1 MIRRPPRSTLFP
13 YTTLF
18 RSQTLHV
25 RVFRNA
31 SNVRQ
36 LMLGQASY
44 NRFPGLPKIGGFVN
58 VRIAVVNQVEID
70 ADVGSSRIEMRWLD
84 AGNRA
89 PWRHAPNVLRDVR
102 PISTRI
108 LRVPDL
114 PIIS

>member
-1 MIRRPPRSTLFP
+1 
-13 YTTLF
+13 
-18 RSQTLHV
+18 
-25 RVFRNA
+25 
-31 SNVRQ
+31 
-36 LMLGQASY
+36 MLGQASY

-102 PISTRI
+102 PISTSI

-114 PIIS
+114 PIISPGPNETLLQLGRSNCEYDFTVELA